1 MKLMKL
7 MRRFDKPPFPATAIA
22 IGAFD
27 GLHRGHAA
35 IVAATIEQAQGFD
48 GKAVVMTFEPLPRE
62 FLYGEQAPPRL
73 MRLREKVAVLSA
85 WGVDAVAAVP
95 FDRSVANLSAP
106 AFAQELLVQCL
117 RARCV
122 VVGHDFRFGHR
133 RQGDIVLLQRLGE
146 EHGFTVNTVAP
157 VQCAGER
164 ISSTQLRSA
173 LGAGHLE
180 RARQLLGRT
189 YALCGRVVRGAGLGR
204 QLGFPTAN
212 LRIQHR
218 LSLSGIFVVMVEGIG
233 PAPMQAVA
241 SLGVRP
247 TVGGRATLLEVHLL
261 DFPHERDLY
270 GYHITCHFLHKLR
283 DEEHFPSLEVL
294 IEAIAADVE
303 QTRAYFAAHPD
314 IEKRLHEGWNL
325 P

>member
-1 MKLMKL
+1 MKL
-7 MRRFDKPPFPATAIA
+7 MRRFKSPPYPATVVA

-35 IVAATIEQAQGFD
+35 IVAATMRQAHQQG
-48 GKAVVMTFEPLPRE
+48 GRAVIVTFEPLPRE

-73 MRLREKVAVLSA
+73 MRLREKVAVLAS
-85 WGVDAVAAVP
+85 WGLDAVVALP
-95 FDRSVANLSAP
+95 FDHGVAHLPAP
-106 AFAQELLVQCL
+106 GFVQELLVGRL
-117 RARCV
+117 GIRGV
-122 VVGHDFRFGHR
+122 VVGHDFRFGYK
-133 RQGDIVLLQRLGE
+133 RQGDISLMQQLGE
-146 EHGFTVNTVAP
+146 EHGFTVTTVAP

-218 LSLSGIFVVMVEGIG
+218 LPLSGIFVVMVEGIG
-233 PAPMQAVA
+233 PAPMQGVA

-247 TVGGRATLLEVHLL
+247 TVGGQGTLLEVHLL

-294 IEAIAADVE
+294 IEAIAADVAE
-303 QTRAYFAAHPD
+303 AKAYFAAHPV
-314 IEKRLHEGWNL
+314 IETRLHEGWSL
-325 P
+325 PR

>member
-1 MKLMKL
+1 MKL
-7 MRRFDKPPFPATAIA
+7 MRRFNDPPFPATAVA

-35 IVAATIEQAQGFD
+35 VVAATIQQAQRLD
-48 GKAVVMTFEPLPRE
+48 AQAVVLTFEPLPRE

-73 MRLREKVAVLSA
+73 MRLREKAALLAA
-85 WGVDAVAAVP
+85 WGVAAVAALP
-95 FDRSVANLSAP
+95 FDRQMANLP
-106 AFAQELLVQCL
+106 AATFVRELLVGRL
-117 RARCV
+117 KARCV
-122 VVGHDFRFGHR
+122 VVGHDFRFGHK
-133 RQGDIVLLQRLGE
+133 RQGDIALLQQLGQ
-146 EHGFTVNTVAP
+146 EHGFEVITLAA
-157 VQCAGER
+157 VQCSGER

-173 LGAGHLE
+173 LAGGYLDT
-180 RARQLLGRT
+180 ARRLLGRS

-218 LSLSGIFVVMVEGIG
+218 LALSGIFVVMVEGIDG
-233 PAPMQAVA
+233 APRQAVA

-247 TVGGRATLLEVHLL
+247 TVGGHDMLLEVHLL
-261 DFPHERDLY
+261 DFPPERDLY

-283 DEEHFPSLEVL
+283 DEERFPSLEVL
-294 IEAIAADVE
+294 IEAIAADVQ
-303 QTRAYFAAHPD
+303 QTKAFFAAHPGIGHGLRD
-314 IEKRLHEGWNL
+314 DWRLI